1 MLKFVWTDGGR
12 RFWSKLSD
20 TVRMFL
26 IKILPGET
34 NTLLNSCMSETVQS
48 HRSKF
53 PTHPHLRSGE
63 ARQQR
68 YGKKMF
74 TCMKD
79 GRRSIAC
86 D

>member
-34 NTLLNSCMSETVQS
+34 NTPLKSCMSETVS
-48 HRSKF
+48 AYRSKF
-53 PTHPHLRSGE
+53 PTTHTHNTHTVCL
-63 ARQQR
+63 A
-68 YGKKMF
+68 MF
-74 TCMKD
+74 VLVV
-79 GRRSIAC
+79 S
-86 D
+86 

>member
-34 NTLLNSCMSETVQS
+34 NTLLNFCMAETVPAY
-48 HRSKF
+48 RSKF
-53 PTHPHLRSGE
+53 PTQPHLRSDQ
-63 ARQQR
+63 ARQKQ
-68 YGKKMF
+68 YGKGML

-79 GRRSIAC
+79 DEGVN
-86 D
+86 